1 MEISMFTDRL
11 KLVLAASAALTLA
24 PPAAFAQEPPSRPA
38 CAVTSDANLPPNLAA
53 WTTRTPVVAAATA
66 TDLAQASLPIGKGVD
81 ARLKH
86 GGEITFPV
94 LPAKPGG
101 SVSYGG
107 LYDLRIGEAGDYQ
120 VSLGTGAW
128 IELVDGKTLVESS
141 AHAPGPACSSLK
153 KTVVFPLKPGRYVL
167 EITGNAEPTLSVM
180 VTRLAK

>member
-1 MEISMFTDRL
+1 MQRL
-11 KLVLAASAALTLA
+11 LVALLLSAA
-24 PPAAFAQEPPSRPA
+24 PAAALAQEPPSRPVCVA
-38 CAVTSDANLPPNLAA
+38 TSDADLPPALSA
-53 WTTRTPVVAAATA
+53 WTTRTPVSAAATA
-66 TDLAQASLPIGKGVD
+66 AGLAQASLPVGKGVD
-81 ARLKH
+81 ALLKH
-86 GGEITFPV
+86 SGAITFPV

-107 LYDLRIGEAGDYQ
+107 LYDLNIGEAGNYQ

-128 IELVDGKTLVESS
+128 IELVSGKTLVEST

-167 EITGNAEPTLSVM
+167 EISGNTEPTLPVM